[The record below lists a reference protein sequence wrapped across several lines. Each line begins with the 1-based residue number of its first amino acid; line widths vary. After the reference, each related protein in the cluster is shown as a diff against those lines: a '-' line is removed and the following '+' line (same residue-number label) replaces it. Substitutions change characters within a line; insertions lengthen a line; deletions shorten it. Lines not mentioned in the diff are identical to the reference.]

1 METGRHWLPLQ
12 SRLALHLN
20 WLFGLSKGRADQSDR
35 FSCTGRSNLESIRA
49 HRAHRAH
56 RGRGAHHAA
65 LFAAEVHLDLAQG
78 SPLRSAAKHKHSR
91 SAEQPAAP
99 SREGQWGN
107 TYLLRQHPCTP
118 AWDGIPTTNSCPY
131 LPRPGHQRLT
141 STSRARSRRPFTFDP
156 SAFFA
161 R

>member
-1 METGRHWLPLQ
+1 MLLSLPRKSTWTLHKVVPCVLQ
-12 SRLALHLN
+12 P
-20 WLFGLSKGRADQSDR
+20 WQ
-35 FSCTGRSNLESIRA
+35 
-49 HRAHRAH
+49 
-56 RGRGAHHAA
+56 
-65 LFAAEVHLDLAQG
+65 Q
-78 SPLRSAAKHKHSR
+78 HSW
-91 SAEQPAAP
+91 SAEQLAAR